1 MNQRS
6 CQPDS
11 STEVEI
17 AVELTRLDE
26 WSHRNMDDR
35 EVAGITD
42 RTVGKESNFS
52 HHQDIESC

>member
-11 STEVEI
+11 STEVEM
-17 AVELTRLDE
+17 AVGLTRLDE
-26 WSHRNMDDR
+26 WSHGNMDDR

-42 RTVGKESNFS
+42 RTVEKESNL
-52 HHQDIESC
+52 